1 MLPSPVMSSSPSGFE
16 RAEMYPAPPVLPF
29 DTGLFAQAIG
39 YSLIGVVAGAIL
51 NAGFIIATGI
61 NIGFLAL
68 IVGWLV
74 AKTMMIGSGGRGGQP
89 YQIAAVILTLISVAL
104 SNSVIV
110 YWFLQKEQPFSLTF
124 GSIVGLIV
132 LGFERPFLRFAVWAD
147 PWLPDLTPSAYPKG
161 VVLRGG

>member
-1 MLPSPVMSSSPSGFE
+1 MNGRFVEF
-16 RAEMYPAPPVLPF
+16 AELCDQLASTTKKLEKR
-29 DTGLFAQAIG
+29 
-39 YSLIGVVAGAIL
+39 
-51 NAGFIIATGI
+51 
-61 NIGFLAL
+61 AL

-132 LGFERPFLRFAVWAD
+132 LGFERPFLRFAVSPGGAILGLIIIFVGARAAWRMTSGD
-147 PWLPDLTPSAYPKG
+147 PAAVRHPFA
-161 VVLRGG
+161 R